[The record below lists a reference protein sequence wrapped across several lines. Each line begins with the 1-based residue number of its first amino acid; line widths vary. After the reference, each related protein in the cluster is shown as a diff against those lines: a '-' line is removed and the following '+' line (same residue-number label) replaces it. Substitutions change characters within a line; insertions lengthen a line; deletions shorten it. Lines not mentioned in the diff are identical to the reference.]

1 MAIFV
6 DRKTRLIVQGITGR
20 DGSFHTKQMLDYGT
34 KVVGGVTPGKGGTNA
49 HGVPVFD
56 TMAEAVAKTR
66 ANTSVIY
73 VPPQF
78 AVDAI
83 YEAAE
88 AGISLIVCI
97 TEGLPA
103 NDMLVVYHY
112 LKSKG
117 VRLIGPNCPGIISPG
132 LTKVGIMPGQ
142 IHKKGDI
149 GVVSRSGTLTYEIV
163 YHLTQA
169 GLGQSTCIGIGGDP
183 VIGTN
188 FIDCLEAY
196 ENDSGTKAV
205 VMIGEIGGSDEEM
218 AAEFIKKKMK
228 KPVVGFIA
236 GRTAPPGKRMG
247 HAGAIISGSSGLA
260 SDKIAALNSVGVPV
274 ADIPSQVPILI
285 NEFLAPKKRKI
296 AKKPGKK
303 ASGKATTVKVRK
315 PAVKKKTGRKKVK
328 AKSKRKMQRSR
339 KSRKR

>member
-1 MAIFV
+1 MAIFA
-6 DRKTRLIVQGITGR
+6 DKKTRLIVQGITGR

-34 KVVGGVTPGKGGTNA
+34 KVVGGVTPGKGGTTA
-49 HGVPVFD
+49 HGIPVFD
-56 TMAEAVAKTR
+56 TMAEAVVKTR
-66 ANTSVIY
+66 ANASVIY

-88 AGISLIVCI
+88 TGISLIVCI

-132 LTKVGIMPGQ
+132 LTKIGIMPGR
-142 IHKKGDI
+142 IHKKGNI
-149 GVVSRSGTLTYEIV
+149 GVVSRSGTLTYEVV
-163 YHLTQA
+163 YHLTEA

-188 FIDCLEAY
+188 FIDCLEAF
-196 ENDSGTKAV
+196 ENDSATKAV

-218 AAEFIKKKMK
+218 AAEFIKKRMN

-285 NEFLAPKKRKI
+285 NELLAPKKRRTT
-296 AKKPGKK
+296 KKTARKATRKTAAGKK
-303 ASGKATTVKVRK
+303 A
-315 PAVKKKTGRKKVK
+315 GRKIAK
-328 AKSKRKMQRSR
+328 AKSKRKMRRSQ
-339 KSRKR
+339 KSRKK